1 MCIYVRDITND
12 EGNQLKQILRRSN
25 DAFKVKRAQVILA
38 SAQCMRVPE
47 IAKSFG
53 FSVDYVRYVIRGF
66 NERGFEV
73 LESKYEKCGSMPK
86 FSNEQRQTVVDVALS
101 KPKDLGLPFTEWSL
115 PKLKDYIIGNTDIDY
130 VSHETIRRILQE
142 RGIKYRQTKTWKESN
157 DPDFE
162 IKNKI
167 IELYRNPPTD
177 GRVICLDE
185 FGPLE
190 IRPQLGENWVVKP
203 DLVPATYT
211 RDQGVRDLI
220 AFSLVIG

>member
-1 MCIYVRDITND
+1 MCIYVRAITND

-38 SAQCMRVPE
+38 SAQSMRVQE

-73 LESKYEKCGSMPK
+73 LESKYENCGSMPK

-142 RGIKYRQTKTWKESN
+142 RGIKYRRTKTWKESN

-162 IKNKI
+162 LKK
-167 IELYRNPPTD
+167 T
-177 GRVICLDE
+177 
-185 FGPLE
+185 
-190 IRPQLGENWVVKP
+190 K
-203 DLVPATYT
+203 
-211 RDQGVRDLI
+211 
-220 AFSLVIG
+220 

>member
-38 SAQCMRVPE
+38 SAQSMRVPE
-47 IAKSFG
+47 MAKSFG

-73 LESKYEKCGSMPK
+73 LESKYENCGSMPK

-142 RGIKYRQTKTWKESN
+142 RGIKYRRTKTWKVSN

-162 IKNKI
+162 LKK
-167 IELYRNPPTD
+167 T
-177 GRVICLDE
+177 
-185 FGPLE
+185 
-190 IRPQLGENWVVKP
+190 K
-203 DLVPATYT
+203 
-211 RDQGVRDLI
+211 
-220 AFSLVIG
+220 

>member
-12 EGNQLKQILRRSN
+12 EGNQLKQILRRSS

-38 SAQCMRVPE
+38 SAQSMRVPE

-66 NERGFEV
+66 NERGFEI
-73 LESKYEKCGSMPK
+73 LESKYENCGSMPK

-142 RGIKYRQTKTWKESN
+142 RGIKYRRTKTWKESN
-157 DPDFE
+157 DPYFE
-162 IKNKI
+162 IKK
-167 IELYRNPPTD
+167 T
-177 GRVICLDE
+177 
-185 FGPLE
+185 
-190 IRPQLGENWVVKP
+190 K
-203 DLVPATYT
+203 
-211 RDQGVRDLI
+211 
-220 AFSLVIG
+220 

>member
-38 SAQCMRVPE
+38 SAQSMRVPE

-66 NERGFEV
+66 NDSGFEV

-142 RGIKYRQTKTWKESN
+142 RGIKYRRTKTWKESN

-162 IKNKI
+162 LKK
-167 IELYRNPPTD
+167 T
-177 GRVICLDE
+177 
-185 FGPLE
+185 
-190 IRPQLGENWVVKP
+190 K
-203 DLVPATYT
+203 
-211 RDQGVRDLI
+211 
-220 AFSLVIG
+220 